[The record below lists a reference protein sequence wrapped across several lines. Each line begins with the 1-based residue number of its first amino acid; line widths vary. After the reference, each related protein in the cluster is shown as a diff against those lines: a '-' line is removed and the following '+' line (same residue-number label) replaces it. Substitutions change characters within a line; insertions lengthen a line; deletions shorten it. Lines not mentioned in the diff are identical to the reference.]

1 MSDATNGGPVV
12 VRVDAGEGRF
22 HRHGLIKWWDQERL
36 SRSTALVLGV
46 GALGNEIVKNLC
58 LLGVGHIRIVD
69 LDVVENSNLSRSPLF
84 RERHEGMP
92 KAFAAA
98 ESARELYPAA
108 KVAPMRID
116 IVHEL
121 GWGHYADADI
131 VLAGLDG
138 REARLSANRA
148 CIRVGKH
155 YFDGAIEGIAGVA
168 RAFDGRNGPCYE
180 CTMGERDWE
189 LLRHRRSC
197 NMLSRDEMRSGHT
210 PTVTTISSVIAALEV
225 QQAVKH
231 LHGLDVQAGTG
242 LSVNGIGFDA
252 WQVSYTAN
260 EECYAHEPAESLARL
275 PWCAARTTAA
285 EAIAHAAKLLGDDAQ
300 LEPHLD
306 AHLELRHDIM
316 TRRSCAACGHV
327 DEPLRPLAKLGKG
340 AALCAKCGEPA
351 HFETT
356 NRIERASPLAAR
368 TLAELGVPAYDAI
381 RLRAGLATFDAI
393 LDDDRPNDWI
403 G

>member
-1 MSDATNGGPVV
+1 MSGAQGEERIAPSGGNPVV
-12 VRVDAGEGRF
+12 VRVEPGEGRF
-22 HRHGLIKWWDQERL
+22 HRHGLIAWWDQEKL

-58 LLGVGHIRIVD
+58 LLGVGRIRIVD

-84 RERHEGMP
+84 RERHEGTP

-98 ESARELYPAA
+98 ESARELYPAV
-108 KVAPMRID
+108 KVAPMRLD
-116 IVHEL
+116 IVHDL

-148 CIRVGKH
+148 CIRVGRH
-155 YFDGAIEGIAGVA
+155 FFDGAIEGVAGVA

-231 LHGLDVQAGTG
+231 LHELDVQAGTG

-252 WQVSYTAN
+252 WQVSYSAN
-260 EECYAHEPAESLARL
+260 DECYAHEPADELHRV
-275 PWCAARTTAA
+275 PWSAAGTTAA
-285 EAIAHAAKLLGDDAQ
+285 DAIAHAAQTLGDG
-300 LEPHLD
+300 

-316 TRRSCAACGHV
+316 TRRSCGACGHV
-327 DEPLRPLAKLGKG
+327 DEPLRPLARLGKG
-340 AALCAKCGEPA
+340 AALCAACGA
-351 HFETT
+351 AARLETT

-368 TLAELGVPAYDAI
+368 TLAELGIPAYDAI
-381 RLRAGLATFDAI
+381 RLRAGLATFDAV
-393 LDDDRPNDWI
+393 LDGDRPNDWI

>member
-1 MSDATNGGPVV
+1 MSGAQKDGPAVDPAVDPVV
-12 VRVDAGEGRF
+12 VRVEAGEGRF
-22 HRHGLIKWWDQERL
+22 HRHGLIKWWDQEKL

-58 LLGVGHIRIVD
+58 LLGVGKIRIVD

-84 RERHEGMP
+84 RERHEGMA

-98 ESARELYPAA
+98 EGARELYPAV
-108 KVAPMRID
+108 KVAPMRLD
-116 IVHEL
+116 IVLDL

-168 RAFDGRNGPCYE
+168 RAFDGRTGPCYE

-197 NMLSRDEMRSGHT
+197 NMLSRDEMASGHT

-231 LHGLDVQAGTG
+231 LHGLEVQAGQG

-260 EECYAHEPAESLARL
+260 EECYAHEPADALVRM
-275 PWCAARTTAA
+275 PWSAARTTAA
-285 EAIAHAAKLLGDDAQ
+285 DAIAHASRTLGA
-300 LEPHLD
+300 D

-316 TRRSCAACGHV
+316 TERACAACGHA
-327 DEPLRPLAKLGKG
+327 DEPLRPLARLGKG
-340 AALCAKCGEPA
+340 AALCAKCGAPA
-351 HFETT
+351 RLETT
-356 NRIERASPLAAR
+356 NRIEGASRLAAR
-368 TLAELGVPAYDAI
+368 TLAELGVPAYDAV
-381 RLRAGLATFDAI
+381 RLRAGIATFDAI
-393 LDDDRPNDWI
+393 LDDDRTNDWS
-403 G
+403 